1 MCDKKHT
8 LAAIGLAVLQA
19 VIVFLKETTLS
30 GKS

>member
-1 MCDKKHT
+1 VIKKHT

-30 GKS
+30 GKF

>member
-1 MCDKKHT
+1 MIKKHT

>member
-1 MCDKKHT
+1 MIKKHT
-8 LAAIGLAVLQA
+8 LAAIGLDVLRA